1 MARQT
6 RVKSWWLSV
15 VDIVKNSDGHYRPV
29 VDVVFPD
36 ELIANLVPNE
46 LQDPKKQRR
55 RLVDASTNTRDVVRY
70 DLADDQVRYTSSRVF
85 LLPCRNTTLM
95 LQ

>member
-55 RLVDASTNTRDVVRY
+55 RLVDASTNTKDVWDGKNGTGR
-70 DLADDQVRYTSSRVF
+70 LFKEAKNPFKRPF
-85 LLPCRNTTLM
+85 I
-95 LQ
+95 